1 MKRWFKAQASNPSGN
16 CVQVAFGPEG
26 VHVRNSRDPD
36 GSPLLFTRAEWAA
49 FIAGAKAGEFDRP
62 PPDDVVDATIHEAD
76 CTGEGCQGECGTASE
91 EMLAAEVALLAGL
104 AGPGWHA
111 WRGVAGPVTGRG
123 LLYARRPGTSP
134 AAVFSG
140 RDPFTV
146 AEKVAQWKAAREYRA
161 PGR

>member
-1 MKRWFKAQASNPSGN
+1 MEWFKAQASNPSGN
-16 CVQVAFGPEG
+16 CVEVSFGPG
-26 VHVRNSRDPD
+26 GSVHVHNSRDPED
-36 GSPLLFTRAEWAA
+36 SLLPFTWQEWDA

-62 PPDDVVDATIHEAD
+62 APDDVVDATIHEAD
-76 CTGEGCQGECGTASE
+76 CTAGGCQGECGASE
-91 EMLAAEVALLAGL
+91 EMLAAEVALLAVL

-146 AEKVAQWKAAREYRA
+146 AEKVAQWKAAREYRP

>member
-1 MKRWFKAQASNPSGN
+1 MEWVKAQASNPSGN
-16 CVQVAFGPEG
+16 CVQVSFGPDG
-26 VHVRNSRDPD
+26 VRVRNSRDPD
-36 GSPLLFTRAEWAA
+36 GPTVLFTREEWAA
-49 FIAGAKAGEFDRP
+49 FIAGAKAGEFDAP
-62 PPDDVVDATIHEAD
+62 PAGPDEAAN
-76 CTGEGCQGECGTASE
+76 GASE
-91 EMLAAEVALLAGL
+91 EMLAAEVALLADL

-123 LLYARRPGTSP
+123 LLYARLPGSSP